1 MQYDLLIRG
10 AEIYAPQALG
20 ISDIAVKDGRIAAVS
35 PRLEGTA
42 ARTIDAGGLTA
53 IPGLLE
59 THAHMLL
66 PFGGTQT
73 MNDFYD
79 GTRAGLYGGVT
90 TLIDFAD
97 QRKGCSIFEALEER
111 MALALPQC
119 AADFSFHCTLT
130 DINSSTLQA
139 IPVLIERGFS
149 SFKFYTAYR
158 ESGLLVPYGDM
169 KRAFQVIAS
178 HGAIATVHAENEDQ
192 IDQAAAALKAAGKTE
207 CHCFLDSRPVDSEL
221 SAIRELI
228 SLARET
234 GVKLLVRHVSSA
246 EGARLIAA
254 AQEEEMEVYGETC
267 PHYLY
272 FDEAVYTQ
280 DHPGDYIVNPP
291 IRTAAD
297 REGLWNVIANG
308 AKFTIGTDDC
318 AFYLAQKRASS
329 RFDEVPGGLPG
340 IETRLAVLHELGV
353 RTGRIDMRQ
362 LAELTSYYPAQLY
375 GLAGRKGRISEGA
388 DADIVL
394 LDTACGYTL
403 TAGALHEKT
412 DYTPFEGLPVH
423 VRAIYTVAGGQVL
436 VEDGRDRAVPGA
448 GRLLRRGIP
457 KSLLRSSDR

>member
-1 MQYDLLIRG
+1 MRYDLLIRG
-10 AEIYAPQALG
+10 AEVYAPQPLG
-20 ISDIAVKDGRIAAVS
+20 ISDIAVKDGRITAVA

-42 ARTIDAGGLTA
+42 ARTIDADGLTA

-97 QRKGCSIFEALEER
+97 QRRGGSIFEALEER
-111 MALALPQC
+111 TALALPNC

-130 DINSSTLQA
+130 DINHSTLQA
-139 IPVLIERGFS
+139 IPVLIERGFT

-158 ESGLLVPYGDM
+158 ESGLLVPYEDM
-169 KRAFQVIAS
+169 RRAFLVIAE
-178 HGAIATVHAENEDQ
+178 HGAIATVHAENEDVIERASAQ
-192 IDQAAAALKAAGKTE
+192 LKAAGKTD
-207 CHCFLDSRPVDSEL
+207 CRFFLDSRPANSET
-221 SAIRELI
+221 SAIRTLI

-246 EGARLIAA
+246 GGAGLIAS
-254 AQEEEMEVYGETC
+254 AQKEGLEVYGETC
-267 PHYLY
+267 PHYLC
-272 FDEAVYTQ
+272 FDETVYTG

-297 REGLWNVIANG
+297 REGLWEVLAG
-308 AKFTIGTDDC
+308 SAKFTIGTDDC
-318 AFYLAQKRASS
+318 AFYLDQKRASS
-329 RFDEVPGGLPG
+329 RFYEVPGGLPG

-353 RTGRIDMRQ
+353 RTGRINMRQ
-362 LAELTSYYPAQLY
+362 LAEMTSSYPAQLY
-375 GLAGRKGRISEGA
+375 GLSGRKGQIAEGA

-394 LDTACGYTL
+394 LDTACSYKL
-403 TAGALHEKT
+403 TAESLHEKS
-412 DYTPFEGLPVH
+412 DYTPFEGMPVH
-423 VRAIYTVAGGQVL
+423 VRAVYTIACGQIL
-436 VEDGRDRAVPGA
+436 VENGLDRAVPGS
-448 GRLLRRGIP
+448 GRLLRRGTP